1 MRKQTT
7 AAKSHP
13 LPTLDET
20 SATPGKDPRDQLGP
34 VLRHLRRASKMTL
47 QELSERTGL
56 ASSTLSK
63 IENNLISPTYD
74 SILKLADGLK
84 IDVAQLFDPAS
95 IQMSLGRRSVTRDGK
110 GAMYKTDQ
118 YDYEMLCTDLSQK
131 KFFPIVATIK
141 AHSVAD
147 FPELPRH
154 AGEEFIYVLSGEV
167 EVHTEHY
174 EPVRMVP
181 GDCVYFDSSMGHAC
195 VSAGKKSARILWV
208 TSESGLVERRA
219 R

>member
-95 IQMSLGRRSVTRDGK
+95 IQMSL
-110 GAMYKTDQ
+110 
-118 YDYEMLCTDLSQK
+118 
-131 KFFPIVATIK
+131 
-141 AHSVAD
+141 
-147 FPELPRH
+147 
-154 AGEEFIYVLSGEV
+154 
-167 EVHTEHY
+167 
-174 EPVRMVP
+174 
-181 GDCVYFDSSMGHAC
+181 
-195 VSAGKKSARILWV
+195 
-208 TSESGLVERRA
+208 
-219 R
+219 

>member
-1 MRKQTT
+1 MRNT
-7 AAKSHP
+7 ASLTRQRP
-13 LPTLDET
+13 L
-20 SATPGKDPRDQLGP
+20 GKAGAARPAVEDPRQQLGP
-34 VLRHLRRASKMTL
+34 ALRQLRRAAGLTL
-47 QELSERTGL
+47 QELSQRTGL

-74 SILKLADGLK
+74 SILKLADGLE
-84 IDVAQLFDPAS
+84 IDVAQLFDPRS
-95 IQMSLGRRSVTRDGK
+95 IEMSLGRRSVTRAGR
-110 GAMYKTDQ
+110 GASYKTDQ

-154 AGEEFIYVLSGEV
+154 AGEEFVYVLSGEV

-174 EPVRMVP
+174 EPVSLAP
-181 GDCVYFDSSMGHAC
+181 GDCIYFDSSMGHAC
-195 VSAGKKSARILWV
+195 VSAGRKPARILWV
-208 TSESGLVERRA
+208 TSESGFETN
-219 R
+219 